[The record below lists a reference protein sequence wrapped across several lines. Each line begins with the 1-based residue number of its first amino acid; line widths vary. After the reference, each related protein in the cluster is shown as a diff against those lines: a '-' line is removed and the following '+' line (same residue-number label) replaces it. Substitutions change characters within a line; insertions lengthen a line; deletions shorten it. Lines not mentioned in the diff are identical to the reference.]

1 MASASVTKK
10 TKKKIRNEKKKRRR
24 KNMQKMGRR
33 CVVAVYNCA
42 K

>member
-10 TKKKIRNEKKKRRR
+10 KKKIRNEKKKRRR
-24 KNMQKMGRR
+24 KNMQKMDRR
-33 CVVAVYNCA
+33 CIVAVYNCA